1 VTIPLFDQLQASL
14 APSYTLERELAGG
27 GMSRVFVA
35 TEKALA
41 RKVVI
46 KVLPPELGA
55 GVNVDRFRR
64 EIQLAA
70 QLHHPHVVP
79 LLSAGEHGHLLYYTM
94 PFIEGSSLR
103 STLRREGKL
112 SVRDV
117 VRVLHDV
124 VDALAYAHARGII
137 HRDIKPDNILML
149 GAHALVTDFGVAKAL
164 SAALPQVG
172 TTTAGMAIGTPAYM
186 APEQLAGDPAAD
198 HRLDIYA
205 VGLLAYELL
214 TGESPFTGTSPQ
226 AVMAAQLTRL
236 PDPLDQMRP
245 DVSPELSAIIMRCL
259 AKSPDDRPQSAE
271 GLLNELDAVSTPQG
285 AVLTASR
292 VTAPATAPDAAPSP
306 RHRRRLTIGAL
317 ALAGVAAL
325 AAVLSID
332 ESNENPQ
339 PDEGDSAM
347 IADAGK
353 LTGPNGA
360 RGVNAP
366 AAAAA
371 RDAAPDSAVAPA
383 RSPVALSRAESL
395 AIADAI
401 RRESAGKPKASVEA
415 AATSAESL
423 QVYVQRILT
432 DSLRVAL
439 DSLKVQLRAGG
450 IAAAGGRAGEASS
463 FDPRGFDF
471 QSLDTRVTVKPV
483 LPPPASGRLRVVVVP
498 LRNATGRPELDG
510 LGAVIADSLRNALI
524 ARGQFETVDAPT
536 TSSVAWDGNRLAV
549 GWSLRADLVVS
560 GVYGLRREGL
570 VIQAQMTDVRQG
582 RITRAYTAPP
592 APISAPLSSFQPV
605 VEASV
610 NEINRLQTS
619 VRRRATPTPR
629 PPRRPG

>member
-1 VTIPLFDQLQASL
+1 VTLPLFDQLQASL

-137 HRDIKPDNILML
+137 HRDIKPDNILVL
-149 GAHALVTDFGVAKAL
+149 GTHALVTDFGVAKAL

-226 AVMAAQLTRL
+226 AIMAAQLTRL
-236 PDPLDQMRP
+236 PEPLHELRP
-245 DVSPELSAIIMRCL
+245 DVSPELSAVIMRCL
-259 AKSPDDRPQSAE
+259 AKSPDERPQSAE
-271 GLLNELDAVSTPQG
+271 GLLNELDAVTTPHG
-285 AVLTASR
+285 AVLTPPP
-292 VTAPATAPDAAPSP
+292 VTPPYAIPSP
-306 RHRRRLTIGAL
+306 RPRRRLAVGAL

-325 AAVLSID
+325 AVVLTTGETD
-332 ESNENPQ
+332 DDPEPV
-339 PDEGDSAM
+339 EGDSAV

-353 LTGPNGA
+353 LTAPDGA
-360 RGVNAP
+360 RGLNAP

-371 RDAAPDSAVAPA
+371 RGSAPDSAIAPA

-415 AATSAESL
+415 AVSSAESL
-423 QVYVQRILT
+423 QVYVQRVLT

-439 DSLKVQLRAGG
+439 ESLKVQLRAG
-450 IAAAGGRAGEASS
+450 ANAGTDVAVQEGVGNL
-463 FDPRGFDF
+463 DPRGFDF
-471 QSLDTRVTVKPV
+471 QSLNQRVLVKPV
-483 LPPPASGRLRVVVVP
+483 LPPPSSGKLRVAVVP
-498 LRNATGRPELDG
+498 LRNATGRSDLDR
-510 LGAVIADSLRNALI
+510 LGAVIADSLRRALA
-524 ARGQFETVDAPT
+524 ARGQFETVDAAAT
-536 TSSVAWDGNRLAV
+536 GAVLSADNRLAM
-549 GWSLRADLVVS
+549 GWALRADLVVS

-570 VIQAQMTDVRQG
+570 VIQAQVTDVRQG
-582 RITRAYTAPP
+582 RITRAYTAPA

-605 VEASV
+605 IERAVA
-610 NEINRLQTS
+610 EINLLQTNARTRAH
-619 VRRRATPTPR
+619 VAPRRTPR
-629 PPRRPG
+629 P